1 MLYCYVIVAVSLC
14 FSSSVRTVRHCDV
27 RPGLMIEGLESMET
41 IWTYPSYIFMIQIR
55 LFKMALL
62 EYKDFFL
69 NVS

>member
-1 MLYCYVIVAVSLC
+1 
-14 FSSSVRTVRHCDV
+14 
-27 RPGLMIEGLESMET
+27 MIEGLESMET